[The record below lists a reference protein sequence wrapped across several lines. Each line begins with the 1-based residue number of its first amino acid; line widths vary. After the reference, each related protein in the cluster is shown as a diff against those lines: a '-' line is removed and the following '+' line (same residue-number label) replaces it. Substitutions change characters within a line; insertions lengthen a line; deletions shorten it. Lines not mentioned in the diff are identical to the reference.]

1 MRVLTLLALALA
13 LASILITALVDQAT
27 GLAVGLSS
35 LTLAVLVTADVL
47 SER

>member
-13 LASILITALVDQAT
+13 LASILITAFVDQAT

-35 LTLAVLVTADVL
+35 LALAMLVIADVL